1 MIQAQFYFKKT
12 VSLFCNN
19 NKKRSTPQLDSFY
32 GGRQDLTAALGFERD
47 GQTVIL
53 FRRKLNSSD
62 EADHIIGADP
72 MQVIWA
78 RGQEHGKYVH
88 SPPSGL
94 EKESASIADFYKAD
108 ELKYH
113 GKGDQRGVTVITFIG
128 RLPRNSHGLS
138 TKIRQ
143 NFHASAYF

>member
-1 MIQAQFYFKKT
+1 M
-12 VSLFCNN
+12 
-19 NKKRSTPQLDSFY
+19 DSFY

-62 EADHIIGADP
+62 EADHIIGGDP

-78 RGQEHGKYVH
+78 RGQERGKYLH

-94 EKESASIADFYKAD
+94 EKESASVADFYKPD

-113 GKGDQRGVTVITFIG
+113 GKGDQRGVTVITFLGTTIITFFFTFVRKFDEF
-128 RLPRNSHGLS
+128 RL
-138 TKIRQ
+138 K
-143 NFHASAYF
+143 

>member
-1 MIQAQFYFKKT
+1 M
-12 VSLFCNN
+12 
-19 NKKRSTPQLDSFY
+19 DSFY

-62 EADHIIGADP
+62 EADHIIGSAP
-72 MQVIWA
+72 MQIIWA

-88 SPPSGL
+88 KPASGL
-94 EKESASIADFYKAD
+94 EKESASIADFYKPD

-113 GKGDQRGVTVITFIG
+113 GQGDQRGVTVITFIG
-128 RLPRNSHGLS
+128 KNRPHFSHNNNNNKNRTLRMKEKKKKKTLS
-138 TKIRQ
+138 LREQ
-143 NFHASAYF
+143 LS

>member
-1 MIQAQFYFKKT
+1 MVHA
-12 VSLFCNN
+12 
-19 NKKRSTPQLDSFY
+19 RSTPQLDSFY

-47 GQTVIL
+47 GQTIIL

-62 EADHIIGADP
+62 EADHTIGSDP

-78 RGQEHGKYVH
+78 RGQEPGKYVH

-94 EKESASIADFYKAD
+94 ENETASIPDFYQPD

-128 RLPRNSHGLS
+128 
-138 TKIRQ
+138 
-143 NFHASAYF
+143 SAF